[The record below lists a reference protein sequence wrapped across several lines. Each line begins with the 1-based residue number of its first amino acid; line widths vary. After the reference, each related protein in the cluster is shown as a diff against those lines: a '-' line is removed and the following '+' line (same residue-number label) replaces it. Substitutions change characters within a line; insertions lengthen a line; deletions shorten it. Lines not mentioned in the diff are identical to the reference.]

1 MKVVLALNH
10 RMEPN
15 YLSKSSNDDDH
26 AECYGSVLMEGFHV
40 MTSNLN
46 APSIFIFSLISKYSA
61 DMGRDGTE
69 VTSALLFQLPR
80 VRFLAFPRIYSFL
93 ILLRFINLLANI
105 IVDPTQLVYREYHLT
120 KVRPYHTIVRS

>member
-1 MKVVLALNH
+1 MRVVLALNH

-46 APSIFIFSLISKYSA
+46 APSILIFLSHIKVF
-61 DMGRDGTE
+61 GRYGAGWHRGNVRASFPAAPSSILSIPKNLFTLDFAE
-69 VTSALLFQLPR
+69 VYQWHYL
-80 VRFLAFPRIYSFL
+80 
-93 ILLRFINLLANI
+93 
-105 IVDPTQLVYREYHLT
+105 
-120 KVRPYHTIVRS
+120 